1 MSSMEQSTTKQVPT
15 ELRSQGITPRLI
27 RDRIWKPVNRK
38 NEHAMLGI
46 VGREGKGK
54 SYSGLRIAEVA
65 DPTFTAERV
74 VYDPADFVRYCRD
87 LPPGRA
93 IFLDEAGDGMGART
107 WYDQDQI
114 AVNKL
119 LQLVRD
125 ENLIGIFSVPNT
137 EEADSQ
143 LRSRFRD
150 LLEMVETFPGEGF
163 SVGKWFKVKTFP
175 SDPNQSPIRKYP
187 EMSVNGISR
196 KIERV
201 SFTPPNDDLVT
212 AYEERKQ
219 AFKAREY
226 ESTLE
231 MLDDSSTEEDA
242 PQTPKEISQD
252 ILDNEGVEP
261 YVSIHGGNQTK
272 YIAWKLIRGERGLS
286 QNDAKTVKTYLERE
300 VDLSE
305 VEIE

>member
-1 MSSMEQSTTKQVPT
+1 MSTDDSGQVPN
-15 ELRSQGITPRLI
+15 ELRGSGVTPRLV
-27 RDRIWKPVNRK
+27 RDRVWKPANRK
-38 NEHAMLGI
+38 NEHAMVGI

-54 SYSGLRIAEVA
+54 SYAGLKVGECS
-65 DPTFTAERV
+65 DPTFSAERV
-74 VYDPADFVRYCRD
+74 VYDPADFIRYCRD

-93 IFLDEAGDGMGART
+93 VFLDEAGEGMGARS
-107 WYDQDQI
+107 WYDQEQI

-125 ENLIGIFSVPNT
+125 ENLIGIFSVPNS
-137 EEADSQ
+137 EEVDSQ

-150 LLEMVETFPGEGF
+150 LLEMVETFPGEGY

-175 SDPNQSPIRKYP
+175 SDPERSPNRKYP
-187 EMSVNGISR
+187 HLGVNGISR

-201 SFTPPNDDLVT
+201 SFTPPSNELVE
-212 AYEERKQ
+212 AYEEKKQ
-219 AFKAREY
+219 AFKDREY
-226 ESTLE
+226 ERKLE
-231 MLDDSSTEEDA
+231 MLEDDASDA
-242 PQTPKEISQD
+242 ETAATPKEVAQD

-261 YVSIHGGNQTK
+261 YVSIHGGNHTK
-272 YIAWKLIRGERGLS
+272 FIQWKLIGAERDLS
-286 QNDAKTVKTYLERE
+286 QNEAKTVKTYLERE